1 MDLKKRKNKIIVLF
15 IFISLLLI
23 FMIFIL
29 TFQKSYKNNRIEKKT
44 NIKIK
49 NKTDAIKYMLALA
62 KQKKIDE
69 IHCQDSV
76 FFIFNIQNDSIID
89 ITNIHIDNCNKSLIG
104 KFDGGGQTVEINTF
118 TGKIIRYYR
127 GK

>member
-1 MDLKKRKNKIIVLF
+1 
-15 IFISLLLI
+15 
-23 FMIFIL
+23 MIFIL
-29 TFQKSYKNNRIEKKT
+29 SFQKNYKNNRIEKKT

-49 NKTDAIKYMLALA
+49 NKTDAIKYMFALA

-89 ITNIHIDNCNKSLIG
+89 ITNIHRDSCNKSLISE
-104 KFDGGGQTVEINTF
+104 FDGGGQTVEINTF